1 MQQTHD
7 LYLRAEIDTDP
18 LTRQKKHRAQARW
31 QKDFYQLGRGSASKD
46 EEQALQHVAFLGYN

>member
-7 LYLRAEIDTDP
+7 LYLRAEIDSDP
-18 LTRQKKHRAQARW
+18 LTRQKRNRTQARW
-31 QKDFYQLGRGSASKD
+31 QKDFYQIGRDKAHRD